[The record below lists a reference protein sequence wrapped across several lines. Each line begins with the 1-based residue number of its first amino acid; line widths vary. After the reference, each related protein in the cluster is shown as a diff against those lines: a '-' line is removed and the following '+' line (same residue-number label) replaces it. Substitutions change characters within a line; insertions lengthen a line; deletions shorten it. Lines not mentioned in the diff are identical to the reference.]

1 MFSLTH
7 VVYIG
12 KNRYFCRRQ
21 NLKIIPMK
29 KQHADEEHRGRN
41 GRRRK
46 PWYGETGENIAL
58 IAVFVVLISVFALDR
73 CGNNV
78 HQQQPTSIIMR
89 DTGQTVR
96 KGAAEASVSEAAET
110 GRGGDNPEETARRDG
125 LEDGYND
132 GMEDGETGEN
142 MSRITA
148 KPGLIIAGTCVNA
161 MKTVTR
167 KATMKA
173 IGSESRCTMKPF
185 NRPGNLITLICY
197 AAAWL

>member
-89 DTGQTVR
+89 DTGQTVH

-132 GMEDGETGEN
+132 GMEDGETGEKYE
-142 MSRITA
+142 SHYSETGSDYR
-148 KPGLIIAGTCVNA
+148 GHLRQCYEDGYEEGYDEGYW
-161 MKTVTR
+161 
-167 KATMKA
+167 
-173 IGSESRCTMKPF
+173 IGKQMHDE
-185 NRPGNLITLICY
+185 
-197 AAAWL
+197 AV